1 MDIFMDVLT
10 VTLVRVLAVVLIAL
24 VWLAM
29 AWLRKKIGEAGWAE
43 IMAAVDKA
51 VKAAEQIFSDP
62 KSGAKKKQWVLDFIN
77 SKFKI
82 DQDDVE
88 RLLEAF
94 VYELNKDQLQPLL
107 YEATLEETTDAIR

>member
-10 VTLVRVLAVVLIAL
+10 VSLVRILAIVLIAL
-24 VWLAM
+24 GWLAM

-43 IMAAVDKA
+43 IMDAVDKA

-62 KSGAKKKQWVLDFIN
+62 ESGAKKKQWVLDFIN

-82 DQDDVE
+82 DEDDVE

-94 VYELNKDQLQPLL
+94 VYELNKDKLEPIF
-107 YEATLEETTDAIR
+107 YEAELDKIVE